1 MSSEQA
7 TVPVQ
12 CLPAREYLSVSYIK
26 SMLHGF
32 VYEYETPKIVTI
44 HSISSKTERRSRVG
58 NADRLC
64 LVALMCRLIQ
74 VLILIYGIA
83 YLMIHKKGYQET
95 NTSIISSITLKV
107 KVRIDVE
114 RAGFSS
120 DLTQGIGYN
129 QTGENQT
136 LVIDGAGNGE
146 RHVCIKRDSFVALQ
160 IISYHLK
167 KTTLSF
173 S

>member
-1 MSSEQA
+1 
-7 TVPVQ
+7 
-12 CLPAREYLSVSYIK
+12 
-26 SMLHGF
+26 
-32 VYEYETPKIVTI
+32 
-44 HSISSKTERRSRVG
+44 
-58 NADRLC
+58 
-64 LVALMCRLIQ
+64 MCRLIQ

-107 KVRIDVE
+107 KVRLDDE
-114 RAGFSS
+114 PAGFSS

-146 RHVCIKRDSFVALQ
+146 LHVYMARDSFVAPQ
-160 IISYHLK
+160 IISYRHK